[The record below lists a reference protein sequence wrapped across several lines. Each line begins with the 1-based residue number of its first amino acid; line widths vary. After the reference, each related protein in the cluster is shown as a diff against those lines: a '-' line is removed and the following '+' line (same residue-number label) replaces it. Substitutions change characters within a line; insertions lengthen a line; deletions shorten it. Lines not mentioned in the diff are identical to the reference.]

1 MKYERHTNFIER
13 EEKRK
18 QAEEAEK
25 DFTNTA
31 GFYFM
36 CIAVGLVMA
45 WAYMVWK

>member
-13 EEKRK
+13 EENAK
-18 QAEEAEK
+18 ESEK

-45 WAYMVWK
+45 FAYMLWK